1 MRIVLIGFIIVLLV
15 LSCGLAVKYGQDA
28 GYAMDELNTERYKRM
43 VAEEGLQKANNRIST
58 LNTEVQRVQDQFKST
73 EQVLI
78 KTKELHEN
86 VKNQLDQAVQLR
98 KACEQQ
104 ITELQQLGAPL

>member
-28 GYAMDELNTERYKRM
+28 NYAMNELNAERYKRM
-43 VAEEGLQKANNRIST
+43 VAEEGLQKANNRIGT
-58 LNTEVQRVQDQFKST
+58 MTTELARVQDQFKGT
-73 EQVLI
+73 EQLLV
-78 KTKELHEN
+78 KTKEIHEN
-86 VKNQLDQAVQLR
+86 VKNQLDQAVQLQ